1 VRKSLSREQYVS
13 AVGNPARFRTLA
25 LGSSQSVRL
34 RGALT
39 APCYWFERHN
49 VVVEG
54 DGTYALNTDEPTIN
68 FMVDGV
74 ISVIFYVTG
83 AHLDSCTFA
92 YHLSPEQLAKAV
104 VAMKRARLGRL
115 IVPAASFAVK
125 DMPEVR
131 RPVLETALRKLIAS
145 PRRRKKRK

>member
-1 VRKSLSREQYVS
+1 MRKSLSREKYV
-13 AVGNPARFRTLA
+13 AAIANPARFQTLA
-25 LGSSQSVRL
+25 LSSSRNVRL
-34 RGALT
+34 RSALS
-39 APCYWFERHN
+39 APCYWFERHD

-68 FMVDGV
+68 LMVDGV
-74 ISVIFYVTG
+74 VSVIFYVTG
-83 AHLDSCTFA
+83 ARLDSCTFA

-104 VAMKRARLGRL
+104 VAMKRASLGRL

-131 RPVLETALRKLIAS
+131 RPVLESALRKLIAL
-145 PRRRKKRK
+145 PRRRRKRK